1 MTGETDVLGEK
12 PVPDPLL
19 LPEIPH
25 RLASDLTQASVSV
38 GGWGVGEGSLTAC
51 DMALQVRICKFLG

>member
-1 MTGETDVLGEK
+1 MTGENDVLGEN

-25 RLASDLTQASVSV
+25 RLASDLTRASVSLDRW
-38 GGWGVGEGSLTAC
+38 GWGGGRKVA
-51 DMALQVRICKFLG
+51 